1 MTPEL
6 RLIRYFVAVAAEGN
20 VTRAAQRLNIAQP
33 SLSAAIRQLE
43 AQLGVALLERRGRR
57 VAITPAGEQL
67 ARRGRE
73 LLAHADAVV
82 EAIREADGAPT
93 GSLRLGLSPTAR
105 YGVGPR
111 LLAACAAHAPK
122 IMLYTSEDTTGALL
136 RDLSD
141 GRLDLA
147 VTFCASEL
155 SRDKVEL
162 RPLEEEPAVV
172 HLPADHPLAD
182 HAQLTVADLAGETV
196 LVAASHESA
205 GFSDRV
211 LSAFQR
217 AGVTPRT
224 RHDPYPDLGVQAVR
238 EGLGIVVYARSA
250 FPAEMPGSAFVPL
263 FPPLGL
269 PFQLAV
275 RKDTAST
282 LVRTVAS
289 IAAPGSTAAYATST
303 TDADAPPS

>member
-33 SLSAAIRQLE
+33 SLSAAIRHLE

-67 ARRGRE
+67 ARHGRE

-122 IMLYTSEDTTGALL
+122 TCCT
-136 RDLSD
+136 
-141 GRLDLA
+141 
-147 VTFCASEL
+147 
-155 SRDKVEL
+155 
-162 RPLEEEPAVV
+162 
-172 HLPADHPLAD
+172 
-182 HAQLTVADLAGETV
+182 
-196 LVAASHESA
+196 
-205 GFSDRV
+205 
-211 LSAFQR
+211 R
-217 AGVTPRT
+217 ARTPR
-224 RHDPYPDLGVQAVR
+224 VR
-238 EGLGIVVYARSA
+238 SSV
-250 FPAEMPGSAFVPL
+250 
-263 FPPLGL
+263 
-269 PFQLAV
+269 
-275 RKDTAST
+275 T
-282 LVRTVAS
+282 
-289 IAAPGSTAAYATST
+289 
-303 TDADAPPS
+303 